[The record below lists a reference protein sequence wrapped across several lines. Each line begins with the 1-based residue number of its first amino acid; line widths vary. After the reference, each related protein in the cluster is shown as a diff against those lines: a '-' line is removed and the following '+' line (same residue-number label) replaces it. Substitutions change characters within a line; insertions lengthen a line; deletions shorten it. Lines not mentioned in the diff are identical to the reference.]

1 MKTDFEKLKK
11 LCDEN
16 GFQLITESPDE
27 NDKFFVVKKKDE
39 WEGVE
44 FIHATDT
51 GNIYKIV
58 SNDYENFSYY
68 LRHCNKDG
76 ELKFFTK
83 NVFKPSTEQA
93 YVEQLKKEAFERFGE
108 IKAGDR
114 FIEAGGETWAVRSKF
129 KECGNQE
136 WDYRKESDVLFHYA
150 VLIYKQGKW
159 AERVKERITVE
170 FEEVTG
176 SWDNYYLVCF
186 DFTLNKKFDDLDK
199 NGLLEKAGEYLKEQ
213 LEKYLNNE
221 I

>member
-16 GFQLITESPDE
+16 GFELITESPYE
-27 NDKFFVVKKKDE
+27 NDKFFVVKKKDI

-44 FIHATDT
+44 FAECIQSTSPCFIS
-51 GNIYKIV
+51 GKIYLVDLNKIRV
-58 SNDYENFSYY
+58 DYRKY
-68 LRHCNKDG
+68 
-76 ELKFFTK
+76 
-83 NVFKPSTEQA
+83 FKPSTEQA
-93 YVEQLKKEAFERFGE
+93 YIEQLKKEAFERFGE
-108 IKAGDR
+108 ITEGDE
-114 FIEAGGETWAVRSKF
+114 FVEADGNKWMITKRGF
-129 KECGNQE
+129 KKCGNSE
-136 WDYRKESDVLFHYA
+136 WHYIKENDILFHYA
-150 VLIYKQGKW
+150 LLIYQQGKW
-159 AERVKERITVE
+159 AERVKESITVE